1 MLTACL
7 LALRQLP
14 DPAFIGPL
22 AKAFGAALL
31 AFLGLAWLA
40 AWGVG
45 ALAGGDGWLAGIAA
59 ALGGLLVLGLAVW
72 LFVPVMLG
80 LAGLFL
86 DPVAA
91 AVERRFYPALPP
103 PQGASLLAQARF
115 NLVFA
120 AKTGAIAL
128 LALPLLFFAP
138 PIGAVALWLISTVAL
153 GHGLFEGV
161 AQRRM
166 PVAAARALRWQREFP
181 VLGIGAILSAMAL
194 VPGLNLLVPVLG
206 TAAMTHLL
214 HRAPSDGPQGGGI
227 EAHRHGTTAEFGR

>member
-7 LALRQLP
+7 LALRQMT
-14 DPAFIGPL
+14 DPVFLGPL

-31 AFLGLAWLA
+31 AFLGLAGLA
-40 AWGVG
+40 AWGVAG
-45 ALAGGDGWLAGIAA
+45 LAGGEGWLAGLAG

-80 LAGLFL
+80 LSGLFL

-103 PQGASLLAQARF
+103 PQGASLIAQAGF
-115 NLVFA
+115 NLAFA
-120 AKTGAIAL
+120 AKTGVVAL
-128 LALPLLFFAP
+128 LALPLLLFAP
-138 PIGAVALWLISTVAL
+138 PVGAVALWLISTVAL

-166 PVAAARALRWQREFP
+166 PIAAARVLRWQREVP
-181 VLGIGAILSAMAL
+181 VLGIGALLAAMAL
-194 VPGLNLLVPVLG
+194 VPGLNLLVPVRG

-214 HRAPSDGPQGGGI
+214 QRSAPPG
-227 EAHRHGTTAEFGR
+227 

>member
-1 MLTACL
+1 MLNACL

-45 ALAGGDGWLAGIAA
+45 AMAGGDGWLAGIAA
-59 ALGGLLVLGLAVW
+59 ALGGLLVLGLSVW

-80 LAGLFL
+80 LSGLFL

-115 NLVFA
+115 NLGFA
-120 AKTGAIAL
+120 AKTGAVAL

-138 PIGAVALWLISTVAL
+138 PVGAVVLWLISTIAL

-166 PVAAARALRWQREFP
+166 PVAAARVLRWQREFS
-181 VLGIGAILSAMAL
+181 VLGIGALLAAMAL

-214 HRAPSDGPQGGGI
+214 HRA
-227 EAHRHGTTAEFGR
+227 TAGDTPK